1 MLIIIIGIAL
11 GLIGTITGIVMLI
24 IHKIQDDPWS
34 NLGFIGSIVLTVSI
48 FLLFTF
54 TLIGVGLSLDIYEE
68 IVILEMKLDNPTQS
82 LEGIITEF
90 EKREIIEL
98 KAKLDTYGIFSI
110 NYPFKDRINNLY
122 IRIGE

>member
-11 GLIGTITGIVMLI
+11 ALIGIITGIVMLI
-24 IHKIQDDPWS
+24 IHKIKNDPWS
-34 NLGFIGSIVLTVSI
+34 ELNTIGSIVLWVSI
-48 FLLFTF
+48 FLLVAFTV
-54 TLIGVGLSLDIYEE
+54 IGVCLSLNVCDK

-110 NYPFKDRINNLY
+110 NYLFKDRINNLY